1 MKAILSAVWH
11 LFLSL
16 DGIIYN
22 LICYIFDIFYYLCG
36 LQLFTDADYNKIVS
50 KIYIVLGL
58 IMMFVLAYS
67 LLKAVINPD
76 EFAKGENSFPKLIKN
91 VIVSLVIIV
100 ILPTVFNVAFSIQ
113 NSLLNY
119 DVIPQLIL
127 GTDDGAVDNNR
138 TCHTCTREADPL
150 SGEERHYGAY
160 SDHER

>member
-16 DGIIYN
+16 DG
-22 LICYIFDIFYYLCG
+22 DIFYYLCG

-76 EFAKGENSFPKLIKN
+76 EFSKGENSFP
-91 VIVSLVIIV
+91 
-100 ILPTVFNVAFSIQ
+100 
-113 NSLLNY
+113 
-119 DVIPQLIL
+119 
-127 GTDDGAVDNNR
+127 
-138 TCHTCTREADPL
+138 
-150 SGEERHYGAY
+150 
-160 SDHER
+160 